1 MFRAA
6 GIVGVFVVCVF
17 LLSGCATTSRKNL
30 ETQGLRNQI
39 SVLESQLQAKDS
51 EIADLR
57 SALME
62 AQSPK
67 DSAVLKASGET
78 KSRPKVKDIQL
89 ALRNAG
95 YNPGP
100 VDGKIGAK
108 TREAIRAFQR
118 ENGLSADG
126 KVGKKTWE
134 LLRKY
139 LTQKIK

>member
-1 MFRAA
+1 MFKAA
-6 GIVGVFVVCVF
+6 GIIGVFTVCVF

-51 EIADLR
+51 EIAELR
-57 SALME
+57 LALTD

-67 DSAVLKASGET
+67 DSAALKAAGET

-100 VDGKIGAK
+100 VDGKMGAK

-126 KVGKKTWE
+126 KVGKKTWD
-134 LLRKY
+134 LLRAY
-139 LTQKIK
+139 LTQKVK